1 MSTGLLKSLSP
12 APLSLDEINNRASL
26 VTRVCRKYLV
36 PAETLPVVL
45 AGAGEGLGVLTIG
58 GRDSFRY
65 SSTYFDTPELGSFR
79 DHRQGRRRRYKARV
93 RTYVDTDTRLF
104 EVKLKGVRGLTDKV
118 RVDHDGPAHVLP
130 STSRAFLDSTLD
142 EYGLGAPPM
151 LAPSAVTDYRRTT
164 LVTLSGTERLT
175 LDTELVGRRDG
186 REVRMRPGVVLLEVK
201 TRGGLTATER
211 RLHAHG
217 FREVTF
223 SKYAATLAS
232 LEPRLRGNRWSRA
245 SAACLGNPASSAAAV
260 PDRTPDTLRLTTG
273 ANRT

>member
-1 MSTGLLKSLSP
+1 M
-12 APLSLDEINNRASL
+12 
-26 VTRVCRKYLV
+26 
-36 PAETLPVVL
+36 PAEALPGIL
-45 AGAGEGLGVLTIG
+45 AGSGEGLGILTID

-93 RTYVDTDTRLF
+93 RTYVDTGARLF

-118 RVDHDGPAHVLP
+118 RTAHEGPAHVLP
-130 STSRAFLDSTLD
+130 RTSRAFLDSTLGR
-142 EYGLGAPPM
+142 YGLGTPPM

-186 REVRMRPGVVLLEVK
+186 REVRMRPDVVLLEVK
-201 TRGGLTATER
+201 TRGGFTSTER

-232 LEPRLRGNRWSRA
+232 LEPQLRGNRWSRA
-245 SAACLGNPASSAAAV
+245 STACLERSGPHTRSCF
-260 PDRTPDTLRLTTG
+260 T
-273 ANRT
+273 

>member
-1 MSTGLLKSLSP
+1 MSTGLLGGLSP
-12 APLSLDEINNRASL
+12 TPVSLDEINARASL

-36 PAETLPVVL
+36 PAEALPGIL
-45 AGAGEGLGVLTIG
+45 AGPGERLGILAIG

-65 SSTYFDTPELGSFR
+65 SSTYFDTPGLSSFR

-104 EVKLKGVRGLTDKV
+104 EVKLKGARGLTDKV
-118 RVDHDGPAHVLP
+118 RIDHEGPAHVLP
-130 STSRAFLDSTLD
+130 RTSRAFLDSALD
-142 EYGLGAPPM
+142 EYGLEAAPT
-151 LAPSAVTDYRRTT
+151 LGPSAVTDYRRTT
-164 LVTLSGTERLT
+164 LVKLSGTERLT

-201 TRGGLTATER
+201 TRGGLTSTER

-232 LEPRLRGNRWSRA
+232 LEPQLRGNRWARA
-245 SAACLGNPASSAAAV
+245 SSTCLEQS
-260 PDRTPDTLRLTTG
+260 G
-273 ANRT
+273 ARARPRFT

>member
-1 MSTGLLKSLSP
+1 MSTGLLGGLSP
-12 APLSLDEINNRASL
+12 TPLSLDEINTRASL

-36 PAETLPVVL
+36 PAETLPRVL
-45 AGAGEGLGVLTIG
+45 AESGEELGVLTTG

-65 SSTYFDTPELGSFR
+65 SSTYFDTPELASFR

-93 RTYVDTDTRLF
+93 RTYVDTGTRLF

-118 RVDHDGPAHVLP
+118 RIDHEGPAHVLP
-130 STSRAFLDSTLD
+130 RTSRAFLDSTL
-142 EYGLGAPPM
+142 EAYGLGAPPL

-164 LVTLSGTERLT
+164 LVALSGTERLT

-186 REVRMRPGVVLLEVK
+186 REVHMRPGVVLLEVK
-201 TRGGLTATER
+201 TRGGLTSTER

-217 FREVTF
+217 FRAVTF

-232 LEPRLRGNRWSRA
+232 LEPQLRGNRWIRA
-245 SAACLGNPASSAAAV
+245 STACLERNGPHA
-260 PDRTPDTLRLTTG
+260 RLCFT
-273 ANRT
+273 

>member
-1 MSTGLLKSLSP
+1 MSTGLLGNLSP
-12 APLSLDEINNRASL
+12 LPVSLDEINTRACL
-26 VTRVCRKYLV
+26 ATRVCRKYLV
-36 PAETLPVVL
+36 PAKALPGIL
-45 AGAGEGLGVLTIG
+45 AGSGEGLGILAIG

-93 RTYVDTDTRLF
+93 RTYVDTGTRLF
-104 EVKLKGVRGLTDKV
+104 EVKLKGARGITDKA
-118 RVDHDGPAHVLP
+118 RITHEGPAHVLP
-130 STSRAFLDSTLD
+130 RTSRAFLDSTLD
-142 EYGLGAPPM
+142 GYGLGTPPM

-201 TRGGLTATER
+201 TRGGFTPTER

-232 LEPRLRGNRWSRA
+232 LEPQLRGNRWIRA
-245 SAACLGNPASSAAAV
+245 STACLERSGPRARSCF
-260 PDRTPDTLRLTTG
+260 T
-273 ANRT
+273 

>member
-1 MSTGLLKSLSP
+1 MSTGLLGELSP
-12 APLSLDEINNRASL
+12 TPVSLEEINERARL
-26 VTRVCRKYLV
+26 VARVCRKYLV
-36 PAETLPVVL
+36 PAESLPSIL
-45 AGAGEGLGVLTIG
+45 AGTDERLGILTIG
-58 GRDSFRY
+58 DRDSFRY

-118 RVDHDGPAHVLP
+118 RTVHEGPAHVLP
-130 STSRAFLDSTLD
+130 RTSRAFLDSALD
-142 EYGLGAPPM
+142 EYGLGAPPT
-151 LAPSAVTDYRRTT
+151 LGPSAVTDYRRAT

-201 TRGGLTATER
+201 TRGGFTSTER

-232 LEPRLRGNRWSRA
+232 LEPQLRGNRWTRA
-245 SAACLGNPASSAAAV
+245 SAACLEWSSV
-260 PDRTPDTLRLTTG
+260 RT
-273 ANRT
+273 RTCFT